1 MPTNLPMLL
10 ATQVPLIEA
19 RAAQALLGQ
28 FLQPTAAEPE
38 PRRKLRAAFA
48 PRTSVE
54 NGVGTLEIHGV
65 LAYRPDIGD
74 MLFDGFE
81 DSAEVLAAF
90 RRLEADPGVK
100 SILLDVNSPG
110 GFSVG
115 GAEIADA
122 VFKSSKPTVA
132 WVGGMMCSLAY
143 WIGSQADAVIGTR
156 SAMVGSI
163 GAYVSVVDYHR
174 MLANAGIEVRVFRNQ
189 EGTFKAAGMPGTP
202 ITDDH
207 AAEFTRQ
214 AQRTFDVFK
223 TDVLRT
229 RKSIRPEALKG
240 QSFDGFQA
248 RSEQLIDALGGL
260 EYAFSV
266 SRRFARSHP
275 KMGH

>member
-1 MPTNLPMLL
+1 ML

-19 RAAQALLGQ
+19 RTAHALLGQ
-28 FLQPTAAEPE
+28 FLQPATAEPDSW
-38 PRRKLRAAFA
+38 RKARAALA

-90 RRLEADPGVK
+90 RHLEADPDVK

-122 VFKSSKPTVA
+122 VFKSAKPTVA

-143 WIGSQADAVIGTR
+143 WIGSQADAVIATR

-163 GAYVSVVDYHR
+163 GAYVSVIDYHR
-174 MLANAGIEVRVFRNQ
+174 MLANAGIEVKVFRNQ
-189 EGTFKAAGMPGTP
+189 EGTFKAAGMPGAP

-214 AQRTFDVFK
+214 AQRSFDVFK
-223 TDVLRT
+223 TDVLRS
-229 RKSIRPEALKG
+229 RKDVRPEAMMG

-248 RSEQLIDALGGL
+248 RSESLIDALGGL

-266 SRRFARSHP
+266 ARRFTRSNP
-275 KMGH
+275 KMGHSRQK